1 MQSGNRRIA
10 RAHGAEKGSLMETVS
25 DVRGEKLREVLE
37 AAMTKLE
44 GQAFFTAVMT
54 DTYIEEEGEYVEDSD

>member
-1 MQSGNRRIA
+1 
-10 RAHGAEKGSLMETVS
+10 METVS

-54 DTYIEEEGEYVEDSD
+54 DTYIEEEGDYVEDSN